1 MILLN
6 KVLEKTLESPLGSKE
21 IKPVNPKGNQPWILI
36 GKTDAEAPI
45 AWPADA
51 KSWLTGKD
59 LDAGKDWGKEEKR
72 VTKDEMVGWHHQLNA
87 LEFEQTRRQW
97 RTGKPGIL
105 QLMGPQR
112 VRHDLVCDWI
122 RIRTRKEILTHVITW
137 MNLEGIVLREVRQS
151 WKNIYMYMLW
161 IRRYV

>member
-1 MILLN
+1 MVYTYNGILVRLKNTSQSQRKSTLN
-6 KVLEKTLESPLGSKE
+6 IHWKDWCWSSNTSATWCKQRP
-21 IKPVNPKGNQPWILI
+21 I
-36 GKTDAEAPI
+36 GKDP
-45 AWPADA
+45 
-51 KSWLTGKD
+51 
-59 LDAGKDWGKEEKR
+59 DAGKDWGQEEKR

-112 VRHDLVCDWI
+112 VRHDLVRDWI